1 MRAMTLVARVTF
13 LVLVGAT
20 FSAFFVAQRLKS
32 APSVITVTGL
42 ARHFSPNGDKARDSN
57 EFRVRLKVSDDVT
70 VDVVNLDGDR
80 IKRLADSVSVRAY
93 RPLTLVWD
101 GKTDAGDQAA
111 DGQYRLRVALRDE
124 GRSATVQ
131 QTMNVDTK
139 APRAEVCIGFKCS
152 VKAQGNIISQG
163 DREVKIY
170 INRVSPFFATK
181 FRVLRTDDGK
191 PREVTTFTLKR
202 GAHRALWN
210 GLDEAG
216 KPLPPGTYI
225 VQAEVRDKAGNVGIS
240 PTEFEQGAV
249 RGRPGLTVRGIAAQP
264 PLRPVTA
271 GQRVEFGVDAR
282 GASYRWRVRRVG
294 DTAVPKRG
302 TVDAEAVRKDGSKS
316 PAVLAFRAPE
326 GPSGVYLLELRS
338 GRWHTSVPFLVQAVK
353 RSSVLVVVPAI
364 SWLGTD
370 KVDDSPFD
378 GLPNTLSAG
387 STVRWPRTFV
397 GTGGLPAGFADQV
410 APLLVFLDRNRIRYD
425 LTSDLDLDLTRNP
438 RASDREGVLF
448 AGSERW
454 ITRTL
459 ASRLRRYVTDG
470 GRVALFGSE
479 TMRRGVRL
487 RVRTSDDSGTLLRAT
502 QPTATDPF
510 GARLGK
516 LRTVSAPV
524 LLSQMDDNT
533 DYGLMEGALD
543 LQGFTQFEESAPV
556 TGKNAKLLTGVGQP
570 LTAEEEAAATSSG
583 KEPRELRPA
592 LTAVQL
598 GKGTVIRVGLP
609 EWPQRLKDP
618 SVNQVTRNIIDIL
631 RGVEPRIRSAR

>member
-1 MRAMTLVARVTF
+1 MTLVARVTF

-32 APSVITVTGL
+32 APSVITITGL
-42 ARHFSPNGDKARDSN
+42 ARYFSPNGDKARDTN

-70 VDVVNLDGDR
+70 VDVVNLEGDR
-80 IKRLADSVSVRAY
+80 IKRLADTVSVRAY

-101 GKTDAGDQAA
+101 GMTDAGDRAP
-111 DGQYRLRVALRDE
+111 DGQYRVRVALRDE

-131 QTMNVDTK
+131 QTMNVDTR
-139 APRAEVCIGFKCS
+139 APRSQVCVGFKCS
-152 VKAQGNIISQG
+152 VKRQGNIVSQG
-163 DREVKIY
+163 DHAVKIY
-170 INRVSPFFATK
+170 IDRVSPFYATT

-191 PREVTTFTLKR
+191 PREVTHFELKA
-202 GAHRALWN
+202 GAHRKVWD
-210 GLDEAG
+210 GRVDG
-216 KPLPPGTYI
+216 KPLPLGTYI
-225 VQAEVRDKAGNVGIS
+225 IQSEVRDTAGNVGIT

-249 RGRPGLTVRGIAAQP
+249 RGRPGLTVRGLAAQP

-282 GASYRWRVRRVG
+282 GASYRWRVRRLG
-294 DTAVPKRG
+294 ASAVRKRG
-302 TVDAEAVRKDGSKS
+302 SVDADALRKDGSKS

-326 GPSGVYLLELRS
+326 GPSGVYLLELRA
-338 GRWHTSVPFLVQAVK
+338 GRWHTSVPFLVQAEK

-364 SWLGTD
+364 TWLGTD
-370 KVDDSPFD
+370 NVDDSPFD
-378 GLPNTLSAG
+378 GLPNTLSDG
-387 STVRWPRTFV
+387 GTVRWPRAFA
-397 GTGGLPAGFADQV
+397 GTDGLPSGFADEV
-410 APLLVFLDRNRIRYD
+410 APLLVFLDRHRIRYD

-459 ASRLRRYVTDG
+459 ARRLRRYVADG
-470 GRVALFGSE
+470 GRVALFGAD

-487 RVRTSDDSGTLLRAT
+487 RVRESDDSGTLLRAT
-502 QPTATDPF
+502 QPTPSDPF

-516 LRTVSAPV
+516 LRTTSAPV
-524 LLSQMDDNT
+524 TLSQMDDNT

-543 LQGFTQFEESAPV
+543 LHGFTQLEESAPV
-556 TGKNAKLLTGVGQP
+556 TGKGTKLLTAVGQP
-570 LTAEEEAAATSSG
+570 LSPEEEAAASTSG
-583 KEPRELRPA
+583 KDPRELRPA

-609 EWPQRLKDP
+609 EWSQRLDEE
-618 SVNQVTRNIIDIL
+618 SVSQVTRNIVDIL
-631 RGVEPRIRSAR
+631 RGVPPRIRSSR

>member
-1 MRAMTLVARVTF
+1 MTFVARVTF

-42 ARHFSPNGDKARDSN
+42 ARYFSPNGDKLRDSN

-80 IKRLADSVSVRAY
+80 IRRLADSVSVRAY

-101 GKTDAGDQAA
+101 GRTDAGGRAP

-131 QTMNVDTK
+131 QTMNVDTQ
-139 APRAEVCIGFKCS
+139 APRSQVCIGFKCS
-152 VKAQGNIISQG
+152 VKRQGNIISQG
-163 DREVKIY
+163 DREVRIY
-170 INRVSPFFATK
+170 VDRVSPSYATK
-181 FRVLRTDDGK
+181 FRVLRTDEGK
-191 PREVTTFTLKR
+191 PREVTSFELKA
-202 GAHRALWN
+202 GAHRKIWD
-210 GLDEAG
+210 GLVDN
-216 KPLPPGTYI
+216 KPLPLGTYI
-225 VQAEVRDKAGNVGIS
+225 VQSEVRDTAGNVGIS

-249 RGRPGLTVRGIAAQP
+249 RGRPGLTVRGLAAQP

-282 GASYRWRVRRVG
+282 GASYHWRVRRVG
-294 DTAVPKRG
+294 DSAVRKRG
-302 TVDAEAVRKDGSKS
+302 TVDAAALRKDGSKS

-338 GRWHTSVPFLVQAVK
+338 GRWHTSVPFMVQAVK

-364 SWLGTD
+364 TWLGTD

-378 GLPNTLSAG
+378 GIPNTLSSSG
-387 STVRWPRTFV
+387 STVRWPRAFT
-397 GTGGLPAGFADQV
+397 GTDGLPAGFADQI
-410 APLLVFLDRNRIRYD
+410 APLLVFLDRQRIRYD

-459 ASRLRRYVTDG
+459 ARRLRKYVTDG
-470 GRVALFGSE
+470 GKVALFGAD

-487 RVRTSDDSGTLLRAT
+487 RVRESDDSGTLLRAT
-502 QPTATDPF
+502 QPTPIDPF

-516 LRTVSAPV
+516 LRTTAAPV
-524 LLSQMDDNT
+524 TLSQMDDNT

-543 LQGFTQFEESAPV
+543 LKGFTQLEESAPV
-556 TGKNAKLLTGVGQP
+556 TGKGAKLLTAVGQP
-570 LTAEEEAAATSSG
+570 LTPEEEAAATASG
-583 KEPRELRPA
+583 KDPRELRPA

-609 EWPQRLKDP
+609 EWPQRLKEP
-618 SVNQVTRNIIDIL
+618 SVSQVTRNIIDLL
-631 RGVEPRIRSAR
+631 RGVEPRIRSSR